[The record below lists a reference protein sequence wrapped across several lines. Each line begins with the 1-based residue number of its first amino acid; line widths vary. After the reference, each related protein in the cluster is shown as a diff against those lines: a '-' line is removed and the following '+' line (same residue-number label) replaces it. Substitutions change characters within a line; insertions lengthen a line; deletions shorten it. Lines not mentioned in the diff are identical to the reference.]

1 MNIAVA
7 EKRLHGYSC
16 NRNHK
21 KLAER
26 LVDSMR
32 IHIFASD
39 KTLLYEKTNFI
50 NNLCPDGSD
59 GSGAE

>member
-1 MNIAVA
+1 MLGVNYVIN
-7 EKRLHGYSC
+7 KRNS
-16 NRNHK
+16 
-21 KLAER
+21 
-26 LVDSMR
+26 LVDSIR

-50 NNLCPDGSD
+50 NNPCPDGSD

>member
-1 MNIAVA
+1 MLGVNYVIN
-7 EKRLHGYSC
+7 KRNS
-16 NRNHK
+16 
-21 KLAER
+21 

-50 NNLCPDGSD
+50 NNPCPDGLD
-59 GSGAE
+59 GSGAKRHSTCV

>member
-1 MNIAVA
+1 MLGVNYVIN
-7 EKRLHGYSC
+7 KRNS
-16 NRNHK
+16 
-21 KLAER
+21 

-50 NNLCPDGSD
+50 NNPRPDGA
-59 GSGAE
+59 GSTGAKRGNFSSV

>member
-1 MNIAVA
+1 MLGVNYVIN
-7 EKRLHGYSC
+7 KRNS
-16 NRNHK
+16 
-21 KLAER
+21 

-50 NNLCPDGSD
+50 NNPRLDGAG
-59 GSGAE
+59 GSGAEQHSTCV